1 MQESWEGWR
10 GRESFSRSP
19 MEERECRKTTSGS
32 PKQVRKKG
40 AFYRPHNNIAVGSL
54 TVPKYPAYTHRSI
67 CLGRI
72 LRRVSGG
79 YSGLRH
85 GARRIRLVSG
95 RSPIWYTGSCHTR
108 QLAALWT
115 RPESPTFTRW
125 SVRCRRFGVSAGDT
139 PESPGSR
146 LRAGNSSDQNCNNSS
161 IRTPNKMK
169 PILLE
174 R

>member
-1 MQESWEGWR
+1 MG
-10 GRESFSRSP
+10 G
-19 MEERECRKTTSGS
+19 MERKGKLLKVTNGGERVQKKTTSRS
-32 PKQVRKKG
+32 SEQVRKKG
-40 AFYRPHNNIAVGSL
+40 AFYRPHKNIAVGSP
-54 TVPKYPAYTHRSI
+54 TPKSPAGAHRSI
-67 CLGRI
+67 RLGRI

-115 RPESPTFTRW
+115 RPESPTFTRR
-125 SVRCRRFGVSAGDT
+125 SVRCRRTGVSAGDT

-161 IRTPNKMK
+161 IRTPNRMK

>member
-32 PKQVRKKG
+32 NEQVRKKG
-40 AFYRPHNNIAVGSL
+40 AFYRPHKNIAVGSL
-54 TVPKYPAYTHRSI
+54 TPESPAGAHRSI
-67 CLGRI
+67 RPGRI

-115 RPESPTFTRW
+115 RPESPTFTRR
-125 SVRCRRFGVSAGDT
+125 SVRCRRTGVSAGDT

-146 LRAGNSSDQNCNNSS
+146 LRAGNNSDQNCNNSS